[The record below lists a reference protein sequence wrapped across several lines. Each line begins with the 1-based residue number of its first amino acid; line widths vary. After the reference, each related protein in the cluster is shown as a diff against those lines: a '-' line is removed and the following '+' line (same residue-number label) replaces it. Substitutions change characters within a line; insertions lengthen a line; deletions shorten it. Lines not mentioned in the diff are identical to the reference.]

1 VVFQEAEMSEDESI
15 LFDTETKE
23 FIYFTEAVNQILA
36 AADCTEEVRS
46 YVDFL
51 IGASKG
57 DFEFKASDDE
67 VAKRAIS
74 KRERTAAG
82 ARRWLKRKRD
92 MLEEWQTK
100 RGILFVD
107 CNVGSKNFV
116 LNIKYKSVYRLYIVR
131 YAEIVVE
138 EAKNDSSTWDTSPF
152 LAIENAAKQLVQK
165 LQDNPANIIQKKPY
179 KHRQSKSVTRKIHN
193 LMRGVSNLQQLIID
207 GRPITDED
215 KNLFR
220 LMEAGL
226 KNVKK
231 KIEDAE
237 NEGGEPP

>member
-1 VVFQEAEMSEDESI
+1 MSANANDP
-15 LFDTETKE
+15 FDDTTKE
-23 FIYFTEAVNQILA
+23 FIYFTEAVNRIFA

-57 DFEFKASDDE
+57 EFEFKASDDE
-67 VAKRAIS
+67 VANRAVS
-74 KRERTAAG
+74 KRERTSAG

-107 CNVGSKNFV
+107 CDVGSKNFV
-116 LNIKYKSVYRLYIVR
+116 LNIKYKSEYRLYIIR

-165 LQDNPANIIQKKPY
+165 LQDNPANIIQKKSY
-179 KHRQSKSVTRKIHN
+179 KQRQSKSVTRKIHN
-193 LMRGVSNLQQLIID
+193 LMRGVSNLQQLILD

-215 KNLFR
+215 RNLFR
-220 LMEAGL
+220 LMEIGL
-226 KNVKK
+226 EHVKRN
-231 KIEDAE
+231 IEDDE
-237 NEGGEPP
+237 DEGDEPL